1 MGIGFL
7 KRVQVAVFGMS
18 CIDLNK
24 DTLEILG
31 AHFFYNKKLKEEK
44 SFIRL

>member
-7 KRVQVAVFGMS
+7 KRVQVAVCGMS

-31 AHFFYNKKLKEEK
+31 TYLFYNEKLKEEK
-44 SFIRL
+44 GCIRR